1 LFRDFLS
8 IDFSK
13 PNTVPCA
20 AAISRVR
27 PLVYPDNTAINVSEA
42 PPEFVAQ
49 YAHALARLCKRAG
62 GARWNVG
69 DESLRDAAYRGA
81 RSAGVLERG
90 GVDSFI
96 DALHA
101 EDLCLAIACQAGESA
116 PWEHFIPSFRPALY
130 AAARAISGDEA
141 RGRELADSIWAEMYG
156 MEVRDGRRRSIL
168 SYFHGRSSLLTW
180 MRAVLAQRHVD
191 YIRSQS
197 RLASLDDHVE
207 QTAQTGDDHADAS
220 DSDRARYVAML
231 GKALDTTLKSLAPRD
246 RMRMAYYYRH
256 DLSLKEIGRLMN
268 EHESTVSRRLART
281 RDQLKLAI
289 ERTLHDGSKLSPDQI
304 RLCYD
309 WAAGD
314 LQIDLSRALPDVK

>member
-1 LFRDFLS
+1 M
-8 IDFSK
+8 
-13 PNTVPCA
+13 
-20 AAISRVR
+20 
-27 PLVYPDNTAINVSEA
+27 SEA

-49 YAHALARLCKRAG
+49 NARALTWLCKRAG
-62 GARWNVG
+62 AARWNVS
-69 DESLRDAAYRGA
+69 DELLCDAAYRGA

-90 GVDSFI
+90 GVESFI

-101 EDLCLAIACQAGESA
+101 EDLSLAIACQAGESA
-116 PWEHFIPSFRPALY
+116 PWEHFITSFRPALY
-130 AAARAISGDEA
+130 SAARAIAGDEA

-197 RLASLDDHVE
+197 RLAPLDDHVE
-207 QTAQTGDDHADAS
+207 QTANIGDDHADAP

-231 GKALDTTLKSLAPRD
+231 GKALDAALKSLAPRD

-256 DLSLKEIGRLMN
+256 DLSLKEIGRVMD

-281 RDQLKLAI
+281 RDKLKLAI
-289 ERTLHDGSKLSPDQI
+289 ERTLHDGDKLSQDQI

-314 LQIDLSRALPDVK
+314 LQIDLSRALPDLK

>member
-1 LFRDFLS
+1 L
-8 IDFSK
+8 
-13 PNTVPCA
+13 T
-20 AAISRVR
+20 ISRAR
-27 PLVYPDNTAINVSEA
+27 SLVYSQSRDESAATIVSEA
-42 PPEFVAQ
+42 PPEFVAHN
-49 YAHALARLCKRAG
+49 ARALARLCKRAG
-62 GARWNVG
+62 AARWNVS
-69 DESLRDAAYRGA
+69 DELLCDAAYRGA
-81 RSAGVLERG
+81 RSAGILDRG

-101 EDLCLAIACQAGESA
+101 EDLSLALACQAGESA
-116 PWEHFIPSFRPALY
+116 PWEHFITSFRPALY

-197 RLASLDDHVE
+197 RLAPLDDHVE
-207 QTAQTGDDHADAS
+207 EAANTDDDHADAPG
-220 DSDRARYVAML
+220 SDRARYVAML
-231 GKALDTTLKSLAPRD
+231 GRALDAALKALAPRD

-256 DLSLKEIGRLMN
+256 DLSLKEIGRVMD

-289 ERTLHDGSKLSPDQI
+289 ERTLHDGDKLSQDQI

-314 LQIDLSRALPDVK
+314 LQIDLSRALPDLK

>member
-1 LFRDFLS
+1 M
-8 IDFSK
+8 
-13 PNTVPCA
+13 
-20 AAISRVR
+20 
-27 PLVYPDNTAINVSEA
+27 SET

-49 YAHALARLCKRAG
+49 HAPALARLCKRAG
-62 GARWNVG
+62 GARWKLR

-81 RSAGVLERG
+81 RAAGVLEG
-90 GVDSFI
+90 AGVDSFI

-101 EDLCLAIACQAGESA
+101 EDLSLAIACQAGESA
-116 PWEHFIPSFRPALY
+116 PWEHFITSFRPQLY
-130 AAARAISGDEA
+130 AAARAIAGDEA
-141 RGRELADSIWAEMYG
+141 RGRELADSLWAEMYG

-191 YIRSQS
+191 YIRTQS
-197 RLASLDDHVE
+197 RIAPLDDHLE
-207 QTAQTGDDHADAS
+207 QATGTSDDHGGES
-220 DSDRARYVAML
+220 GERARYVAML
-231 GKALDTTLKSLAPRD
+231 GNALDAALKSLAPRD

-256 DLSLKEIGRLMN
+256 DLSLKEIGRVMN

-281 RDQLKLAI
+281 RDYLKREI
-289 ERTLHDGSKLSPDQI
+289 DRTLHDGDRLSQDQI

>member
-1 LFRDFLS
+1 M
-8 IDFSK
+8 
-13 PNTVPCA
+13 
-20 AAISRVR
+20 
-27 PLVYPDNTAINVSEA
+27 SEA

-49 YAHALARLCKRAG
+49 YALALARLCQRVG
-62 GARWNVG
+62 GARWSVS
-69 DESLRDAAYRGA
+69 DESICDAAWRGA
-81 RSAGVLERG
+81 RAAGALDRG
-90 GVDSFI
+90 GVEAFI

-101 EDLCLAIACQAGESA
+101 EDLSLALACQAGESA
-116 PWEHFIPSFRPALY
+116 PWEHFITSFRPALY
-130 AAARAISGDEA
+130 ASARAISGDEA

-191 YIRSQS
+191 YIRAQS
-197 RLASLDDHVE
+197 RIAPLDDHLE
-207 QTAQTGDDHADAS
+207 QPTGTSDDHDEES
-220 DSDRARYVAML
+220 GERARYVAML
-231 GKALDTTLKSLAPRD
+231 GKALDAALKALEPRD

-256 DLSLKEIGRLMN
+256 DLSLKEIGRVMN

-281 RDQLKLAI
+281 RDYLKREI
-289 ERTLHDGSKLSPDQI
+289 ERTLHDGDRLSRDQI

>member
-1 LFRDFLS
+1 M
-8 IDFSK
+8 
-13 PNTVPCA
+13 
-20 AAISRVR
+20 
-27 PLVYPDNTAINVSEA
+27 SEA

-49 YAHALARLCKRAG
+49 HARALERLCKRAG
-62 GARWNVG
+62 AARWNVS
-69 DESLRDAAYRGA
+69 DESLRDVAYRGA
-81 RSAGVLERG
+81 HSAGVIDG
-90 GVDSFI
+90 AGVDSFI

-101 EDLCLAIACQAGESA
+101 EDLSIAIACQAGESA
-116 PWEHFIPSFRPALY
+116 PWEHFITSFRPALY
-130 AAARAISGDEA
+130 AAARAIAGDEA

-197 RLASLDDHVE
+197 RIAPLDDHLE
-207 QTAQTGDDHADAS
+207 QATNNSDDHADAS
-220 DSDRARYVAML
+220 DSERARYVAML
-231 GKALDTTLKSLAPRD
+231 GKALDAALKALAPRD

-256 DLSLKEIGRLMN
+256 DLSLKEIGRVMD

-281 RDQLKLAI
+281 RDDLKVAI
-289 ERTLHDGSKLSPDQI
+289 ERTLHDGDKLSQEQI

>member
-1 LFRDFLS
+1 
-8 IDFSK
+8 
-13 PNTVPCA
+13 
-20 AAISRVR
+20 
-27 PLVYPDNTAINVSEA
+27 VSEA
-42 PPEFVAQ
+42 PPEFVEE
-49 YAHALARLCKRAG
+49 YARALARLCKRAG
-62 GARWNVG
+62 AARWNVN

-81 RSAGVLERG
+81 RSAGVLG
-90 GVDSFI
+90 GDGVDSFI

-101 EDLCLAIACQAGESA
+101 EDLGLAIACQAGASA
-116 PWEHFIPSFRPALY
+116 PWEHFISSFRPALY
-130 AAARAISGDEA
+130 AAARAIAGDDA

-168 SYFHGRSSLLTW
+168 SYFHGRSSILTW

-197 RLASLDDHVE
+197 RLAPLDDHLE
-207 QTAQTGDDHADAS
+207 QTASTGDDHAGAS
-220 DSDRARYVAML
+220 DSERARYVAML
-231 GKALDTTLKSLAPRD
+231 GKALDAALKSLAPRD

-256 DLSLKEIGRLMN
+256 DLSLKEIGGVMD

-281 RDQLKLAI
+281 REQLKLAI
-289 ERTLHDGSKLSPDQI
+289 ERALHDGDKLSHDQI

>member
-1 LFRDFLS
+1 M
-8 IDFSK
+8 
-13 PNTVPCA
+13 
-20 AAISRVR
+20 
-27 PLVYPDNTAINVSEA
+27 SEA

-49 YAHALARLCKRAG
+49 YAAALARLCKRAG

-69 DESLRDAAYRGA
+69 DEALRDAAYRGA
-81 RSAGVLERG
+81 RSAGVLDRG

-116 PWEHFIPSFRPALY
+116 PWEHFITGLRPALY
-130 AAARAISGDEA
+130 AAARAIAGDEA

-197 RLASLDDHVE
+197 RLAPLDDHVE
-207 QTAQTGDDHADAS
+207 PTAQTGDDHADAP
-220 DSDRARYVAML
+220 DSNRARYVAML
-231 GKALDTTLKSLAPRD
+231 GKALDTALQSLAPRD

-256 DLSLKEIGRLMN
+256 DLALKEIGRLMN
-268 EHESTVSRRLART
+268 EHESTVSRRLARA
-281 RDQLKLAI
+281 RDHLKVAI
-289 ERTLHDGSKLSPDQI
+289 ERTLHEGGKLSQDQI
-304 RLCYD
+304 RLCSD
-309 WAAGD
+309 WAGGD